1 MANSLQN
8 QILTR
13 LAFPIEGVMDSLHKV
28 MSLGPC
34 LGGGGGVVANLYW
47 HRWKIEDE
55 PSDALELGN
64 AAYSFCLPIWSIHI
78 YVYVYI

>member
-1 MANSLQN
+1 
-8 QILTR
+8 
-13 LAFPIEGVMDSLHKV
+13 MDLLHKV
-28 MSLGPC
+28 MSLGPAW
-34 LGGGGGVVANLYW
+34 GGGVVANLYW

-64 AAYSFCLPIWSIHI
+64 AAYSFFLPIWSIHI